1 MGIIHVKK
9 PANTYCNLFLQI
21 SLPPSQLSIAGGKD
35 LYTRA
40 ITALNSF
47 SLSLFNSLSLVKDYY
62 FL

>member
-9 PANTYCNLFLQI
+9 PAHTYCNLFLQI
-21 SLPPSQLSIAGGKD
+21 SLPPSQLSIAGEKS

-47 SLSLFNSLSLVKDYY
+47 SLSLFNFLSLAKDIGEK
-62 FL
+62 

>member
-9 PANTYCNLFLQI
+9 PAHTYCNLFLQI
-21 SLPPSQLSIAGGKD
+21 SLPPPQLSIAGGKE

>member
-9 PANTYCNLFLQI
+9 PAHTYCNLFLQI
-21 SLPPSQLSIAGGKD
+21 SLPPPQLSIAGGKD

-47 SLSLFNSLSLVKDYY
+47 SLSVFNSLSLVKDYY

>member
-1 MGIIHVKK
+1 MRIIQVKK
-9 PANTYCNLFLQI
+9 PAHTYCNLFLQI
-21 SLPPSQLSIAGGKD
+21 SLPPPQLSIAGGKD

-47 SLSLFNSLSLVKDYY
+47 SFSLFNSLSLVKDYY